1 MPEDAPQLPTFY
13 QLLSMPFSPC
23 CTVLCP
29 ALRPLLNACVCRS
42 DDAEPNSKRARQSVP
57 DPAAGAPAA
66 AQGDSQGAGPS
77 GAQSSPAQ
85 GPSSAAGAPQ
95 TPSGTATP
103 GTLGRPSSGKPGGG
117 GVAPLNP
124 LALHRSFCP
133 WVAAA
138 DAAGGAAGRDARIGW
153 RWCLDVLVPAAG
165 PEEGE
170 EGGAGA
176 DGATAF
182 SRLDPAAKLR
192 ALLRK
197 LGV

>member
-1 MPEDAPQLPTFY
+1 M
-13 QLLSMPFSPC
+13 
-23 CTVLCP
+23 
-29 ALRPLLNACVCRS
+29 
-42 DDAEPNSKRARQSVP
+42 
-57 DPAAGAPAA
+57 AGAQP
-66 AQGDSQGAGPS
+66 
-77 GAQSSPAQ
+77 SPAQ
-85 GPSSAAGAPQ
+85 GPSSTADAPQ
-95 TPSGTATP
+95 TPGIAVTP
-103 GTLGRPSSGKPGGG
+103 GNTNPGGG

-138 DAAGGAAGRDARIGW
+138 GGGGTGPDARVGW

-165 PEEGE
+165 PEEAE
-170 EGGAGA
+170 EGGAGG
-176 DGATAF
+176 GAGGAAAF

>member
-1 MPEDAPQLPTFY
+1 M
-13 QLLSMPFSPC
+13 
-23 CTVLCP
+23 
-29 ALRPLLNACVCRS
+29 
-42 DDAEPNSKRARQSVP
+42 P
-57 DPAAGAPAA
+57 DPVAGAPAA
-66 AQGDSQGAGPS
+66 TQDVAQGAGPS
-77 GAQSSPAQ
+77 SAQPSPAQ
-85 GPSSAAGAPQ
+85 GPGSAAGAPQ
-95 TPSGTATP
+95 TPGSTDFPGLRNPSSKTP
-103 GTLGRPSSGKPGGG
+103 GGGG

-124 LALHRSFCP
+124 LALHRAFCP

-138 DAAGGAAGRDARIGW
+138 AAAGGGAGPDARIGW

-192 ALLRK
+192 SLLRK